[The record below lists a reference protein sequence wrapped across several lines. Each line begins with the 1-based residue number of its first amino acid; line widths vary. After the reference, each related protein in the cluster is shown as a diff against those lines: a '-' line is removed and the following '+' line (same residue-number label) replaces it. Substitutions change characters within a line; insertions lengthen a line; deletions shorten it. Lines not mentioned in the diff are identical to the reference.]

1 MPDLP
6 VSFASRQLEEAY
18 LSVVDLEG
26 KILAAL
32 EDLGPVAGRD
42 VILLD
47 PGRGFWDREL
57 ALVGARITRVEFP
70 APPDEAAAPPDEA
83 AALDILAELPA
94 GCADTVIAMWSE
106 LARPQSQFIAAAERL
121 LRPRGRLLIVHD
133 YGRDD
138 VWSLWP
144 DRRDRVV
151 DWSYRRGPFLGDD
164 FRVRVIHCRW
174 TFESLEQAREL
185 LTEGFGDPGAAL
197 ADEMKRPRLE
207 YQVAV
212 YHRWAPAAPPA
223 ATSQPGTATS
233 QPGTATSQPA

>member
-6 VSFASRQLEEAY
+6 VSFASPQLEEAY

-47 PGRGFWDREL
+47 AGRGFWDHEL
-57 ALVGARITRVEFP
+57 ARIGAHVTRVAFP
-70 APPDEAAAPPDEA
+70 APVDEA
-83 AALDILAELPA
+83 AALAIMAELPA
-94 GCADTVIAMWSE
+94 ACADTVIALWSE
-106 LARPQSQFIAAAERL
+106 LARPHAPFLVAAERL

-138 VWSLWP
+138 VWSLSP

-174 TFESLEQAREL
+174 TFESADQAREL
-185 LTEGFGDPGAAL
+185 LTAGFGELGAAL
-197 ADEMKRPRLE
+197 ADGMKRPRLE

-212 YHRWAPAAPPA
+212 YHRWAPAAPRQGTAETPADGQPA
-223 ATSQPGTATS
+223 ARADASAT
-233 QPGTATSQPA
+233 TELA